1 MEPATVPTKH
11 SLATL
16 RPRER
21 SIRWIGGVIRP
32 RGILHRGK
40 PMRVAAWIDPSGS
53 LVGAAIVE
61 GHGPTV
67 LRELLD
73 EQLLRTEAAQR
84 PNELVVWP
92 SVRAAFHGLEFP
104 TVIVEQDGF
113 LSVVVEDL
121 ADFGRIPGDL
131 PVRVRCSG

>member
-1 MEPATVPTKH
+1 MESTTTPTKH
-11 SLATL
+11 STL
-16 RPRER
+16 GPRER

-32 RGILHRGK
+32 RGLQHRGK
-40 PMRVAAWIDPSGS
+40 PMRVAAWIDQSGS

-73 EQLLRTEAAQR
+73 EQLLRTEAARR

-92 SVRAAFHGLEFP
+92 SVRAAVRGLEYP
-104 TVIVEQDGF
+104 TVTVEHDGF

-121 ADFGRIPGDL
+121 ADFGQIPGGL
-131 PVRVRCSG
+131 PVRVGCSG

>member
-1 MEPATVPTKH
+1 MEPTTAPTKH
-11 SLATL
+11 STTL
-16 RPRER
+16 SPRER

-32 RGILHRGK
+32 RGLLHRGK
-40 PMRVAAWIDPSGS
+40 PMRVAAWIDQSGS

-73 EQLLRTEAAQR
+73 EQLLQTEPDQR

-92 SVRAAFHGLEFP
+92 SVRAAFHGLEYP
-104 TVIVEQDGF
+104 TVSFERDRF
-113 LSVVVEDL
+113 LTVVVEDL
-121 ADFGRIPGDL
+121 ADFGQIPAGL
-131 PVRVRCSG
+131 RVRVGCSG